1 MNWFSE
7 HFSKWN
13 LVWFCL
19 IFWGSILYAALTYF
33 LESSLILAVFSYS
46 AGLVLGREVRP
57 QTHEARSSFADEA
70 EGEAATIRAP
80 ANADQCRTNQEDA
93 RNSAARTSNHP

>member
-7 HFSKWN
+7 HFTKWN

-33 LESSLILAVFSYS
+33 LESSLILAVFSYT
-46 AGLVLGREVRP
+46 AGLVLGFV
-57 QTHEARSSFADEA
+57 AKAK
-70 EGEAATIRAP
+70 GWGWLG
-80 ANADQCRTNQEDA
+80 
-93 RNSAARTSNHP
+93 